1 MRTTGPLKLTPMILI
16 PAVIITVADLEINA
30 AMEEDPND
38 AVDLYV
44 RQVDW

>member
-1 MRTTGPLKLTPMILI
+1 MILI